1 METRQGLNIRN
12 DFAAPLGGE
21 FAFAI
26 DGPILPTP
34 SWKMVFEVYDQARLQ
49 QTFERVVEQLN
60 QWAAKEG
67 KGGLRWERTEADG
80 RTFYALKSVDFGLE
94 VHYAY
99 ADGYLVAAPNRAL
112 VDRAI
117 RYRES
122 GYTLLRSPRF
132 TAQLP
137 ADGNA
142 NFSALLYH
150 DLAPLIEPLAER
162 MAKSRSLPEEQQQ
175 AIRSLGALTPPTLAY
190 AYAQGDRIVLASN
203 TEGGPFGLS
212 PSSLLGLPNAL
223 AIQHIMHE
231 AMSEKNSKP

>member
-1 METRQGLNIRN
+1 
-12 DFAAPLGGE
+12 
-21 FAFAI
+21 
-26 DGPILPTP
+26 
-34 SWKMVFEVYDQARLQ
+34 MVFEVYDQARLQ

-67 KGGLRWERTEADG
+67 KAGLQWERTEEGG
-80 RTFYALKSVDFGLE
+80 RTFYALKSNGFGLE

-99 ADGYLVAAPNRAL
+99 AGGYLVAAPSRAL

-122 GYTLLRSPRF
+122 GYTLVRSPRF
-132 TAQLP
+132 RAGLP

-162 MAKSRSLPEEQQQ
+162 VAKSRGLSEQERQ
-175 AIRSLGALTPPTLAY
+175 ATGALAASTPPTLAY

-212 PSSLLGLPNAL
+212 PASLLGLPNAF

-231 AMSEKNSKP
+231 AMSEKNAKH